1 MSEDQSSVPAGN
13 DESGRENRKFS
24 VSTNR
29 GKANHRVRYVE
40 VGGGA
45 VDVEDCTF
53 CESVPDLSGPT
64 NDESPWV

>member
-1 MSEDQSSVPAGN
+1 MSERQSGVPAGN
-13 DESGRENRKFS
+13 DRAARENRKFS

-29 GKANHRVRYVE
+29 GKANHKIRYVE

-45 VDVEDCTF
+45 VDTEECTF

-64 NDESPWV
+64 SDKTP